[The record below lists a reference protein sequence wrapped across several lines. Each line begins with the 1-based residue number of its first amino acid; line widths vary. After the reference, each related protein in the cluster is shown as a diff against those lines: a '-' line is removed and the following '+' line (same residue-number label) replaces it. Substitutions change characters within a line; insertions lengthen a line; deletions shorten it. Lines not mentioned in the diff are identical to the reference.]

1 MKTRKK
7 RTKAKASSINI
18 LQSTE
23 IECIENKHELEVS
36 ISFLHHCLDKTS
48 GNAWMD
54 GDMFFYRLLSKNSI
68 LMMMMMMDERIA
80 TKNVSFIVSK

>member
-1 MKTRKK
+1 
-7 RTKAKASSINI
+7 
-18 LQSTE
+18 
-23 IECIENKHELEVS
+23 
-36 ISFLHHCLDKTS
+36 
-48 GNAWMD
+48 MD